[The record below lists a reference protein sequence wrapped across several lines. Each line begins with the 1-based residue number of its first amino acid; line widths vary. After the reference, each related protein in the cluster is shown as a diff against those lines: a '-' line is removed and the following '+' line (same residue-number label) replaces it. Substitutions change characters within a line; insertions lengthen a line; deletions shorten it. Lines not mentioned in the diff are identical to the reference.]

1 MPRVSMSALEQGVD
15 YPEWANES
23 TLQSLVAAISGLQR
37 TGKDESDQTQ
47 RQSTRSTN
55 KIVRAIEGAGWGGK
69 GLGIIG
75 EIFGK
80 LGGPLKGFA
89 EVGHRVV
96 RNLDQIDG
104 SFKSLSNILFDN
116 TGVMGSVTAMM
127 DQYVKRV
134 RDLSNVGLGLNAQ
147 LVTLANSSADAGLTI
162 DNFSRIITSNG
173 LTIRTLGDSALESA
187 QRFGKLSQQVQ
198 LNLGRMG
205 MFGMRQDEIND
216 LLIGQIEIAR
226 LRGLRDEQASN
237 AARDALGRMAA
248 EATAMAEITGR
259 DRREILLAQ
268 QEVQGRVDL
277 QTFLSQIGAT
287 QGQDVASDMNRRFG
301 ELTKI
306 MVSTYGEEGGR
317 DMMEQLTRAAIGGS
331 TAFMDD
337 SFRQMMSMSGTTEMF
352 ESIIDS
358 LLTGGQDG
366 IDAIQPLNQQ
376 MKAYRQQVPLTI
388 ALQDESLQ
396 MFMNLAGAQR
406 DFTKAQ
412 YEDQLAQ
419 TNQIDSTTKTML
431 VSENV
436 LKRIASRLAAY
447 GFETVGTS
455 EAFVTNFFKE
465 LQLTGMEGRDVG
477 DMILNSPEQMD
488 ELFRT
493 MLKNAGLSSEG
504 IAKLGT
510 NLGQSE
516 FMQALIGNYIDP
528 SKMSGP
534 EIDPTPQGKA
544 VDPKVTQFENSVGI
558 FSKSIE
564 DLSTLINK
572 WLLKALDLFGST
584 DGKNL
589 NDTLNTLDITN
600 QRVISYLDK
609 SMQDGTKTRLLNVAD
624 KHTST
629 S

>member
-15 YPEWANES
+15 YPEWANET
-23 TLQSLVAAISGLQR
+23 TLQSLLAAVSGLQR
-37 TGKDESDQTQ
+37 TSKDESDQTQ

-55 KIVRAIEGAGWGGK
+55 KLVRAIEGTGSRLGRGFGGF
-69 GLGIIG
+69 LTS
-75 EIFGK
+75 
-80 LGGPLKGFA
+80 LWDPLKGFS
-89 EVGHRVV
+89 EGVGRII
-96 RNLDQIDG
+96 RNLDQLDG
-104 SFKSLSNILFDN
+104 SFKSLSGIVFDN
-116 TGVMGSVTAMM
+116 NGIMASATAMM

-147 LVTLANSSADAGLTI
+147 MITLAHSSADAGLTI

-198 LNLGRMG
+198 INLGRMG

-226 LRGLRDEQASN
+226 LRGLRDEQAAM

-287 QGQDVASDMNRRFG
+287 QGQDVATDMNRRFG
-301 ELTKI
+301 EMTRL

-317 DMMEQLTRAAIGGS
+317 DMMEQITRAAIGGS

-337 SFRQMMSMSGTTEMF
+337 NFRQMMSMSGTTEMF

-366 IDAIQPLNQQ
+366 FDAIQPLNQQ
-376 MKAYRQQVPLTI
+376 MKEYRRDVPMAI

-396 MFMNLAGAQR
+396 MFMRMVGAQR

-412 YEDQLAQ
+412 YEAQLAQ
-419 TNQIDSTTKTML
+419 TFQIDQTTKTLL
-431 VSENV
+431 VSENA

-447 GFETVGTS
+447 GFETVGAG
-455 EAFVTNFFKE
+455 EGFVRNFFEALE
-465 LQLTGMEGRDVG
+465 LEGLEGNNIG
-477 DMILNSPEQMD
+477 DMILNAPEQMND
-488 ELFRT
+488 RLRDA
-493 MLKNAGLSSEG
+493 LKNAGLSSER
-504 IAKLGT
+504 IAELGT
-510 NLGQSE
+510 DLGKSD
-516 FMQALIGNYIDP
+516 FIRALIGKFESPIEDINNARP
-528 SKMSGP
+528 GS
-534 EIDPTPQGKA
+534 A
-544 VDPKVTQFENSVGI
+544 VDPTSQFEESVGT
-558 FSKSIE
+558 FSRAIE
-564 DLSTLINK
+564 DLSTTING
-572 WLLKALDLFGST
+572 WIDRMMDLWGST
-584 DGKNL
+584 DPSKFQ
-589 NDTLNTLDITN
+589 DTLNTLDITN
-600 QRVISYLDK
+600 KRLISHVDK

>member
-23 TLQSLVAAISGLQR
+23 TLQALLAAVSGLQR
-37 TGKDESDQTQ
+37 SSKDESDQTQ
-47 RQSTRSTN
+47 RQATRSTN
-55 KIVRAIEGAGWGGK
+55 KLIRAIEGAGGVGG
-69 GLGIIG
+69 GIIG
-75 EIFGK
+75 GIFSSITKPFGK
-80 LGGPLKGFA
+80 FA

-205 MFGMRQDEIND
+205 MFGMKQEEIND

-226 LRGLRDEQASN
+226 LRGLRDEQAAN

-301 ELTKI
+301 ELTKV

-317 DMMEQLTRAAIGGS
+317 DMMEQITRAAIGGS

-376 MKAYRQQVPLTI
+376 MKAYRQQVPMTI

-396 MFMNLAGAQR
+396 LFLKYAGAQR
-406 DFTKAQ
+406 NFTKEQLKEQIAQ
-412 YEDQLAQ
+412 L
-419 TNQIDSTTKTML
+419 NQIDSTTKTLL
-431 VSENV
+431 VSENA

-447 GFETVGTS
+447 GFETVGTG
-455 EAFVTNFFKE
+455 EKFVRNFFKE
-465 LQLTGMEGRDVG
+465 LNLMEAEGQDLG
-477 DMILNSPEQMD
+477 DMILNSPEEMD
-488 ELFRT
+488 KF
-493 MLKNAGLSSEG
+493 LKTLLTNAGLSSEN
-504 IAKLGT
+504 IASLGT
-510 NLGQSE
+510 DLGKSE
-516 FMQALIGNYIDP
+516 FVQALIGKYQESDTT
-528 SKMSGP
+528 SGTGTGP
-534 EIDPTPQGKA
+534 VQQGQA
-544 VDPKVTQFENSVGI
+544 VDPRVKKFDDSVGV
-558 FSKSIE
+558 FSTTIE
-564 DLSTLINK
+564 NFSTMINK
-572 WLLKALDLFGST
+572 WLLRALDLFGST
-584 DGKNL
+584 DGKNI

-600 QRVISYLDK
+600 QRVIGMIDK

-624 KHTST
+624 RHTST

>member
-1 MPRVSMSALEQGVD
+1 MVAL
-15 YPEWANES
+15 A
-23 TLQSLVAAISGLQR
+23 
-37 TGKDESDQTQ
+37 
-47 RQSTRSTN
+47 
-55 KIVRAIEGAGWGGK
+55 
-69 GLGIIG
+69 
-75 EIFGK
+75 
-80 LGGPLKGFA
+80 
-89 EVGHRVV
+89 H
-96 RNLDQIDG
+96 
-104 SFKSLSNILFDN
+104 
-116 TGVMGSVTAMM
+116 
-127 DQYVKRV
+127 
-134 RDLSNVGLGLNAQ
+134 
-147 LVTLANSSADAGLTI
+147 SSADAGLTI

-205 MFGMRQDEIND
+205 MFGMKQEEIND

-226 LRGLRDEQASN
+226 LRGLRDEQAAN

>member
-15 YPEWANES
+15 YPEWANET
-23 TLQSLVAAISGLQR
+23 TLHLLLDAVSGLQR
-37 TGKDESDQTQ
+37 TSKDESDQTQ
-47 RQSTRSTN
+47 RQSTRSTT
-55 KIVRAIEGAGWGGK
+55 KLVRAIEGSGSRLGSGFGGFLK
-69 GLGIIG
+69 GLSGAW
-75 EIFGK
+75 
-80 LGGPLKGFA
+80 KGFA
-89 EVGHRVV
+89 DSAHRIV
-96 RNLDQIDG
+96 RNLDQLDG
-104 SFKSLSNILFDN
+104 SFKSLSTIVFDN
-116 TGVMGSVTAMM
+116 TGIMASVTAMM

-134 RDLSNVGLGLNAQ
+134 RDMSNVGLGLNAQ
-147 LVTLANSSADAGLTI
+147 MITLAHSSADAGLTI
-162 DNFSRIITSNG
+162 DSFSRIITSNG

-226 LRGLRDEQASN
+226 LRGLREEQASN
-237 AARDALGRMAA
+237 AARDALARMAA

-277 QTFLSQIGAT
+277 QTFLSQVGAT

-352 ESIIDS
+352 ESIVDS

-376 MKAYRQQVPLTI
+376 MRAYRKEMPMTI

-406 DFTKAQ
+406 DFTKEQ
-412 YEDQLAQ
+412 YEAQLAQ
-419 TNQIDSTTKTML
+419 TTQVDSTTKALL
-431 VSENV
+431 VSENA
-436 LKRIASRLAAY
+436 LKRIASRLAAF
-447 GFETVGTS
+447 GFETVGAG
-455 EAFVTNFFKE
+455 EQFVKNFFEE
-465 LQLTGMEGRDVG
+465 LQLTGMGEQDIG
-477 DMILNSPEQMD
+477 DIILNSPEEMD

-493 MLKNAGLSSEG
+493 VLKNAGLDREN

-510 NLGQSE
+510 ELGESE
-516 FMQALIGNYIDP
+516 FVQALIGKYKEKEKENINEEATQQ
-528 SKMSGP
+528 GP
-534 EIDPTPQGKA
+534 A
-544 VDPKVTQFENSVGI
+544 VDPKMKKFEDSVGSLTI
-558 FSKSIE
+558 TVEKF
-564 DLSTLINK
+564 STLIDK
-572 WLLKALDLFGST
+572 WVNNMIDLFSSADPT
-584 DGKNL
+584 KL
-589 NDTLNTLDITN
+589 QDTLNTLDITSK
-600 QRVISYLDK
+600 RMTVYLDK

-624 KHTST
+624 RHTST

>member
-23 TLQSLVAAISGLQR
+23 TLQTLVAAVSGLQR
-37 TGKDESDQTQ
+37 TSKDESDESQ
-47 RQSTRSTN
+47 RHTTKSTN
-55 KIVRAIEGAGWGGK
+55 KLIRAIEGTSGRMGSGFGGFIEA
-69 GLGIIG
+69 LWN
-75 EIFGK
+75 
-80 LGGPLKGFA
+80 PLKSYSMNFA
-89 EVGHRVV
+89 RLI
-96 RNLDQIDG
+96 RNLDQLDG
-104 SFKSLSNILFDN
+104 SFNSLSNIMFDN
-116 TGVMGSVTAMM
+116 NGIIGSATAMM

-134 RDLSNVGLGLNAQ
+134 RDLANVGLGLNAQ
-147 LVTLANSSADAGLTI
+147 MITLAHSSADAGLTI

-205 MFGMRQDEIND
+205 MFGMRQDEVND
-216 LLIGQIEIAR
+216 LLLGQIEIAR
-226 LRGLRDEQASN
+226 LRGLRDEQAAT
-237 AARDALGRMAA
+237 AARDALARMAA

-287 QGQDVASDMNRRFG
+287 QGQDVANDMNRRFG
-301 ELTKI
+301 EMTRIL
-306 MVSTYGEEGGR
+306 VSTYGEEGGR

-352 ESIIDS
+352 ESIVDS

-366 IDAIQPLNQQ
+366 FDAIQPLNQQ
-376 MKAYRQQVPLTI
+376 MRAYRKEMPMTI

-396 MFMNLAGAQR
+396 MFMSLAGAQR

-412 YEDQLAQ
+412 YDAQLAQ
-419 TNQIDSTTKTML
+419 TFQVDETTKTLL
-431 VSENV
+431 VSENAIR
-436 LKRIASRLAAY
+436 RIVSRLSAF
-447 GFETVGTS
+447 GFETVGAA
-455 EAFVTNFFKE
+455 EGFVRNFFTE
-465 LQLTGMEGRDVG
+465 LNADGIDGTTIS
-477 DMILNSPEQMD
+477 DMILNSPEQMNAYLSKVFD
-488 ELFRT
+488 N
-493 MLKNAGLSSEG
+493 MGLKREDIEGAG
-504 IAKLGT
+504 T
-510 NLGQSE
+510 TLGQSE
-516 FMQALIGNYIDP
+516 FIQALLGDFSNDP
-528 SKMSGP
+528 ALRNEARVGP
-534 EIDPTPQGKA
+534 AVNPTAK
-544 VDPKVTQFENSVGI
+544 FEESVGT
-558 FSKSIE
+558 FNTAVEK
-564 DLSTLINK
+564 LSNTVNDWI
-572 WLLKALDLFGST
+572 DYFMDFFGST
-584 DGKNL
+584 DPNRMQ
-589 NDTLNTLDITN
+589 DTLNTLDITN
-600 QRVISYLDK
+600 QRLISYVDK

>member
-23 TLQSLVAAISGLQR
+23 TLQSLVAAVSGLQR
-37 TGKDESDQTQ
+37 TSKDESDESQ
-47 RQSTRSTN
+47 RHATKSTN
-55 KIVRAIEGAGWGGK
+55 KIVRAIEGAGWSGVGG
-69 GLGIIG
+69 GIIG
-75 EIFGK
+75 KFFGT
-80 LGGPLKGFA
+80 LGQPLKGFA

-116 TGVMGSVTAMM
+116 QGIMGSVTAMM

-134 RDLSNVGLGLNAQ
+134 RDLSNIGLGLNAQ
-147 LVTLANSSADAGLTI
+147 MVTLANSSADAGLTI

-226 LRGLRDEQASN
+226 LRGLREEQASN
-237 AARDALGRMAA
+237 AARDALARMAA

-277 QTFLSQIGAT
+277 QTFLSQVGAT

-301 ELTKI
+301 EMTRIL
-306 MVSTYGEEGGR
+306 VSTYGEEGGR

-352 ESIIDS
+352 ESIVDS

-366 IDAIQPLNQQ
+366 FDAIQPLNQQ
-376 MKAYRQQVPLTI
+376 MRAYRKEMPMTI

-396 MFMNLAGAQR
+396 MFMSLAGAQR

-412 YEDQLAQ
+412 YESQLAQ
-419 TNQIDSTTKTML
+419 TIQIDSTTKTLL
-431 VSENV
+431 VSENA

-447 GFETVGTS
+447 GFETVGTG
-455 EAFVTNFFKE
+455 EKFVTNFFKE
-465 LQLTGMEGRDVG
+465 LQLTGVEGQDLS
-477 DMILNSPEQMD
+477 DMILNSPEEMD
-488 ELFRT
+488 KF
-493 MLKNAGLSSEG
+493 LKTLLTNAGLSSEN
-504 IAKLGT
+504 IASLGT
-510 NLGQSE
+510 QLGSSE
-516 FMQALIGNYIDP
+516 FVQALIGQYKELDTT
-528 SKMSGP
+528 SG
-534 EIDPTPQGKA
+534 TGTGVSQQGQA
-544 VDPKVTQFENSVGI
+544 VDPRVKKFDDSVGV
-558 FSKSIE
+558 FSKTIE

-572 WLLKALDLFGST
+572 WLFKAMDLFGST
-584 DGKNL
+584 DGKNI

-600 QRVISYLDK
+600 QRVIGMIDK

-624 KHTST
+624 RHTST